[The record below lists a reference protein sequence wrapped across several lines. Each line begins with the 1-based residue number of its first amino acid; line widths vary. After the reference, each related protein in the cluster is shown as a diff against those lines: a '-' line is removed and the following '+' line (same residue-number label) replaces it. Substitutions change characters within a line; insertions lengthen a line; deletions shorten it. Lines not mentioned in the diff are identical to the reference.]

1 LGIVVGAAEL
11 KWIKIGYP
19 TLMVLSGA
27 LIAPFAI
34 PVLSVKT
41 YVRYSKALHFQQPA
55 IENRK
60 LGPLPQ
66 IYADQF
72 GWEQM
77 VATIARVYNGLSA
90 DDRAKT
96 AIFAQNYGQAGAIDF
111 FGSKFG
117 LPKAIS
123 GHQNYFFWGPREFTG
138 KSVIVLDDQQDRL
151 EDLFTSVTRVVNVYH
166 PYSMPSEHFDVF
178 YCRGLKWPLN
188 ELWPKLK
195 NWD

>member
-1 LGIVVGAAEL
+1 L
-11 KWIKIGYP
+11 
-19 TLMVLSGA
+19 
-27 LIAPFAI
+27 
-34 PVLSVKT
+34 LSVKT

-72 GWEQM
+72 GWEEM
-77 VATIARVYNGLSA
+77 VATVARVYNALSA

-111 FGSKFG
+111 FGPKFG

-123 GHQNYFFWGPREFTG
+123 GHQNYFFWGPREFTDENKTNYG
-138 KSVIVLDDQQDRL
+138 NKSKKIPAIVSSRL
-151 EDLFTSVTRVVNVYH
+151 SQSILTMDFELCRTS
-166 PYSMPSEHFDVF
+166 
-178 YCRGLKWPLN
+178 LKLCGRRDY
-188 ELWPKLK
+188 EKSLSGR
-195 NWD
+195 